1 MLYDTDVP
9 MDMRPFLFRSIL
21 VSAGWAVLLSSTSGL
36 ATGQWLK
43 YPTAGIPRGTDGK
56 PNLSAPVP
64 KAPDGKPDLSGIW
77 EVGEEQG
84 VSLYGAYTT
93 HFMDLAVDLKPGEAP
108 FQPWAKALS
117 QERQDNLHKDDP
129 LARCM
134 PPGVPR
140 INTIAPFKI
149 IQNPRL
155 IVVLYETTASSA
167 FRQIFTDGRA
177 LPKDPQP
184 TWLGYSV
191 GTWEGNVLKV
201 DTIGFNDR
209 GWIDTGMG
217 HPQTEALH
225 VIERFR
231 RTDFGHMEI
240 GITID
245 DPKAYTK
252 PWTATMKAHIL
263 PDTELMEMTCEN
275 SKGLEHLVGR

>member
-1 MLYDTDVP
+1 MTA
-9 MDMRPFLFRSIL
+9 FATAAIL
-21 VSAGWAVLLSSTSGL
+21 SLLSATL
-36 ATGQWLK
+36 AAQWLH
-43 YPTAGIPRGTDGK
+43 YPTPGIPRTPDGK

-77 EVGEEQG
+77 QASEPQ
-84 VSLYGAYTT
+84 STYGPFAS
-93 HFMDLAVDLKPGEAP
+93 HFMDLAVDLKPEEAP
-108 FQPWAKALS
+108 FQPWAKTLS
-117 QERQDNLHKDDP
+117 EQRQANLHKDDP
-129 LARCM
+129 LALCM

-140 INTIAPFKI
+140 IDTIAPFKI
-149 IQNPRL
+149 VQNPQL
-155 IVVLYETTASSA
+155 VIILYETTATSA
-167 FRQIFTDGRA
+167 FRQIFTDGRP

-184 TWLGYSV
+184 TWLGYST
-191 GTWEGNVLKV
+191 GTWEGDVLKV

-231 RTDFGHMEI
+231 RSDFGHMEI

-252 PWTATMKAHIL
+252 PWMANLKVRLL
-263 PDTELMEMTCEN
+263 PDTELLEMTCEN
-275 SKGLEHLVGR
+275 SRGLEHMVGK

>member
-1 MLYDTDVP
+1 
-9 MDMRPFLFRSIL
+9 
-21 VSAGWAVLLSSTSGL
+21 
-36 ATGQWLK
+36 
-43 YPTAGIPRGTDGK
+43 
-56 PNLSAPVP
+56 
-64 KAPDGKPDLSGIW
+64 
-77 EVGEEQG
+77 
-84 VSLYGAYTT
+84 
-93 HFMDLAVDLKPGEAP
+93 
-108 FQPWAKALS
+108 
-117 QERQDNLHKDDP
+117 
-129 LARCM
+129 M

-155 IVVLYETTASSA
+155 VIILYETTATSA
-167 FRQIFTDGRA
+167 FRQIFTDGRP

-225 VIERFR
+225 VIERFQR
-231 RTDFGHMEI
+231 SDFGHMEI
-240 GITID
+240 AVTID

-252 PWTATMKAHIL
+252 PWAANLKVHLL
-263 PDTELMEMTCEN
+263 PDTELLEMTCEN
-275 SKGLEHLVGR
+275 SKGLEHLVGK

>member
-1 MLYDTDVP
+1 MGNVQSSL
-9 MDMRPFLFRSIL
+9 
-21 VSAGWAVLLSSTSGL
+21 VLLLTALVPLS
-36 ATGQWLK
+36 AQWVN
-43 YPTAGIPRGTDGK
+43 YPTHGIPRTADGK
-56 PNLSAPVP
+56 PDLAAPAP

-77 EVGEEQG
+77 VTSEQQ
-84 VSLYGAYTT
+84 STYPPWQS
-93 HFMDLAVDLKPGEAP
+93 HFMDLAVDLKPEEAP

-117 QERQDNLHKDDP
+117 QQRQDNLHKDDP

-149 IQNPRL
+149 VQTGQL
-155 IVVLYETTASSA
+155 IVVLYETSANSA
-167 FRQIFTDGRA
+167 FRQIFTDGRP

-184 TWLGYSV
+184 TWLGYST

-209 GWIDTGMG
+209 GWIDTAIG
-217 HPQTEALH
+217 HPQTEALQ

-231 RTDFGHMEI
+231 RSDLGHMEI
-240 GITID
+240 AVTID
-245 DPKAYTK
+245 DPRAYTK
-252 PWTATMKAHIL
+252 PWTANLKVHLM

-275 SKGLEHLVGR
+275 SRGLEHLVGK